1 MTTLQPGARFGSYEM
16 FELLGVGGMGE
27 VYRARDTRLNRD
39 VALKVLP
46 DAFAVDADRL
56 ARFTRE
62 AQVLASLNHPNIA
75 HIHGLEDAGG
85 IRALVMEL
93 VDGRTLADRIAKAAI
108 PLAEAIPIAR
118 QVAEAL
124 ESAHE
129 HGIIHRDLKPA
140 NIKVRD
146 DGTVKVLDFGLA
158 KAMDPAGTSS
168 ANATMSPTMSV
179 HATQAGIILGT
190 AAYMSPE
197 QAAGK
202 AADKRADVW
211 SFGVVLWEMLTGRRL
226 FEAETVSHTL
236 ADVLRSPIAFDALP
250 AGTPRAI
257 RDLLRRCLDRDVR
270 SRLRDIGEARIVL
283 ENPANRAGEDPA
295 APAPSQQG
303 RSRFPWVVAAVM
315 ALALCAAGFGWWRS
329 TRPVDRPL
337 IRLNVDLGP
346 DAVAGLRT
354 TVVLSPDSSRIVFP
368 VRGSNNLLQL
378 ATRSLD
384 QPKAT
389 PMAGTE
395 GGSDAFFSP
404 DGQWIGF
411 FADGKLKKVAV
422 QGGAPVTL
430 CDAGSPRGG
439 SWGDD
444 DTIVFTPDISSDVM
458 RVSSAGGTPQRL
470 ILTGT
475 TDAIRR
481 WPQVLPG
488 ARAVLFTESTNPFS
502 WEDADI
508 GVVSVQTGQM
518 KIVQRGGYSARYV
531 PSRYGAGH
539 LMYVH
544 QSTLFAV
551 RFDPDRLE
559 TSGTPVPLLED
570 VAGNFVEGGGQFDG
584 ALDGSFAY
592 LSGKAFRSSSYP
604 IAWMDSTGKTTSLLA
619 KPGTYGA
626 PRFSPDGKRVAFIA
640 PGSKGPDVWTYDW
653 ERDIA
658 TQLTFTGP
666 GNLEMAWAPDGKHIV
681 FGSNTA
687 GVAAL
692 WWVRADG
699 SGEPQKLLERKNAGI
714 GLRPQSFTPDGQVLA
729 FDDNVTSAARV
740 EIWTLPLDL
749 SDREHPKPGMPQAF
763 IKTAFRQVDA
773 TFSPDGK
780 WMAYSSNES
789 GIDDI
794 FVRPFQG
801 PGKWRVSSGGGKFP
815 AWSRTGQELFYLSLS
830 DGRIMAANYTVQDG
844 SFDSTKPRVWSDRPV
859 LQPNFIRVLDLHPD
873 GKRFAVFPRPEVEQA
888 KGNLH
893 VTFLLNFE
901 DELHRRLP

>member
-1 MTTLQPGARFGSYEM
+1 MTTLQPGARFGSYEI

-108 PLAEAIPIAR
+108 PLAEVIPIAR

-129 HGIIHRDLKPA
+129 QGIIHRDLKPA

-168 ANATMSPTMSV
+168 ANATMSPTISL

-211 SFGVVLWEMLTGRRL
+211 SFGVVLWEMLTGTRL
-226 FEAETVSHTL
+226 FDAETISHTL

-283 ENPANRAGEDPA
+283 ENSANRAGDDSS
-295 APAPSQQG
+295 APAPSPQG
-303 RSRFPWVVAAVM
+303 RSGFPWAVAAVM
-315 ALALCAAGFGWWRS
+315 ALALCGAGFGWWRS

-354 TVVLSPDSSRIVFP
+354 TVVLSPDGSRIVFP
-368 VRGSNNLLQL
+368 VRGSSNLVQL
-378 ATRSLD
+378 ATRLLD
-384 QPKAT
+384 QPRAT
-389 PMAGTE
+389 LMAGTE
-395 GGSDAFFSP
+395 GGTDPFFSP

-444 DTIVFTPDISSDVM
+444 DHIVFTPDISADVM
-458 RVSSAGGTPQRL
+458 WVSSAGGTPQRL
-470 ILTGT
+470 ILTGA

-488 ARAVLFTESTNPFS
+488 ARAVLFTESANPFS

-508 GVVSVQTGQM
+508 GVVSAQTGHV
-518 KIVQRGGYSARYV
+518 KIVQRGGYAARYV
-531 PSRYGAGH
+531 PSPYGAGH

-559 TSGTPVPLLED
+559 PSGTPVPLLED

-584 ALDGSFAY
+584 ALNGSFAY
-592 LSGKAFRSSSYP
+592 LSGKAFGSSSYP
-604 IAWMDSTGKTTSLLA
+604 ILWMDSAGRTTSLLA

-640 PGSKGPDVWTYDW
+640 PGGKGLDVWAYDW

-681 FGSNTA
+681 FGSSGA

-699 SGEPQKLLERKNAGI
+699 SGEPQKLLERKNSGV
-714 GLRPQSFTPDGQVLA
+714 GLRPQSFSPDGRVLA
-729 FDDNVTSAARV
+729 FDDNVTSGAHV

-749 SDREHPKPGMPQAF
+749 SDPERPKPGTPKPF
-763 IKTAFRQVDA
+763 VNTAFRQVDA

-844 SFDSTKPRVWSDRPV
+844 SFDATKPRVWSDRPV

-873 GKRFAVFPRPEVEQA
+873 GKRFAVFPRPEVAEA

-893 VTFLLNFE
+893 VSFLLNFS